1 MVAET
6 RENLE
11 MSGGQ
16 TREAI
21 KFLNKCTILVMA
33 LATVAPAFALP
44 PAGLSDSGQPGNVV
58 IYPKF
63 VNLPAVNVDGNVV
76 PRTEIEI
83 GAVCPAGIV
92 CAEHQSVTV
101 HFQWICPG
109 AEGVNSTSARGRA
122 LTLSCRS
129 TASSPSPP
137 TAFRSMVIRPEFP
150 RRHVRAAI

>member
-1 MVAET
+1 
-6 RENLE
+6 

-21 KFLNKCTILVMA
+21 KFLTKCTLLVLA

-44 PAGLSDSGQPGNVV
+44 RAGLSDSAQPGNVI

-63 VNLPAVNVDGNVV
+63 VNMPAVNVDGNVV

-83 GAVCPAGIV
+83 GAICPPADV

-101 HFQWICPG
+101 YFRWICPG
-109 AEGVNSTSARGRA
+109 TEGVNSNIC
-122 LTLSCRS
+122 L
-129 TASSPSPP
+129 
-137 TAFRSMVIRPEFP
+137 
-150 RRHVRAAI
+150 

>member
-1 MVAET
+1 
-6 RENLE
+6 

-21 KFLNKCTILVMA
+21 KFLTKCSLLVMT

-44 PAGLSDSGQPGNVV
+44 PAGLSDSGQPGNVI

-63 VNLPAVNVDGNVV
+63 VNMPAVNVDGNVV

-83 GAVCPAGIV
+83 GAICPVGNV

-109 AEGVNSTSARGRA
+109 TEGVNSNICPGCA
-122 LTLSCRS
+122 
-129 TASSPSPP
+129 P
-137 TAFRSMVIRPEFP
+137 
-150 RRHVRAAI
+150 